1 MLSNLSLRS
10 IVHGFDPRML
20 RCSSSLV
27 RKKVSVRFIR
37 PISNSFN
44 DPDLFRT
51 RAFINGEWIEK
62 TESFEVINPSTQEVI
77 GQISSCG
84 KEDYQFAVKSA
95 KEAFQRY
102 RYTTPGERS
111 QILYNIYELTC
122 TNREDLAR
130 LVTLETG
137 KPYHNSLGE
146 VDYTASTF
154 KWFAEEA
161 NRIYGSLLSATS
173 SIDRQMFHIKR
184 PLGVVGIMTSWNSPS
199 AMVARKLAPAL
210 AAGNACIIRP
220 AHETPLS
227 ALALCWLCEQAGLP
241 AGVCNILPT
250 KTSKEVGRYL
260 CESSQVKKL
269 FYSGTP
275 DLGKLLLKLCA
286 SECETIKKFSM
297 ELGGNAPFIV
307 MEDAEIDRALDGI
320 IDFKFGQYAQTCANR
335 IFVQEKIYDIFATR
349 LAERIEEVFHLGD
362 GFDQGVT
369 HGPLINTHTV
379 EQVSAL
385 VGKAK
390 QSGARVL
397 TGGSRASALG
407 PLFYRPTILADVDAS
422 MEIFHK
428 QLFGPVAS
436 LIKFK
441 DTSDVFRMANNVESA
456 PAGFLYTNNIKK
468 AYLVATELKAGM
480 IGINTCEISNSAIS
494 SAGTGQG
501 VAKFG
506 IEEYTETKSIVLEP

>member
-1 MLSNLSLRS
+1 MLRNSSLLVRQTVSLRS
-10 IVHGFDPRML
+10 TRLF
-20 RCSSSLV
+20 
-27 RKKVSVRFIR
+27 
-37 PISNSFN
+37 SNSFN

-62 TESFEVINPSTQEVI
+62 AKSFEVINPSTQEVI
-77 GQISSCG
+77 GQISDCG
-84 KEDYQFAVKSA
+84 KEDYELAVNSA
-95 KEAFQRY
+95 RDAFERY
-102 RYTTPGERS
+102 RCTTPGERS
-111 QILYNIYELTC
+111 QTLYNIYELAC
-122 TNREDLAR
+122 ANREDLAR

-137 KPYHNSLGE
+137 KPYNNSLGE
-146 VDYTASTF
+146 IDYTASTF

-173 SIDRQMFHIKR
+173 SIDRQMFNIKR
-184 PLGVVGIMTSWNSPS
+184 PLGVLGIMTSWNSPS
-199 AMVARKLAPAL
+199 AMIARKLAPAL

-260 CESSQVKKL
+260 CGSGQVKKL
-269 FYSGTP
+269 FYSGSP
-275 DLGKLLLKLCA
+275 DLGKSLMNLCA
-286 SECETIKKFSM
+286 SESEAIKKFSM

-307 MEDAEIDRALDGI
+307 MEDADVDKALDGI

-335 IFVQEKIYDIFATR
+335 IFVQENIYDVFASK
-349 LAERIEEVFHLGD
+349 LAERIEDVFHLGD
-362 GFDQGVT
+362 GFDKGVT
-369 HGPLINTHTV
+369 HGPLINASIV
-379 EQVSAL
+379 EQVSTL
-385 VGKAK
+385 IGKAK

-397 TGGSRASALG
+397 TGGSKASALG

-422 MEIFHK
+422 MEILHK
-428 QLFGPVAS
+428 QVFGPVAS
-436 LIKFK
+436 LIKFTNTG
-441 DTSDVFRMANNVESA
+441 DLFRMANNVESA

-468 AYLVATELKAGM
+468 AYLVATELKAGI
-480 IGINTCEISNSAIS
+480 IGINTCEISNCAIS

-501 VAKFG
+501 VAKYG